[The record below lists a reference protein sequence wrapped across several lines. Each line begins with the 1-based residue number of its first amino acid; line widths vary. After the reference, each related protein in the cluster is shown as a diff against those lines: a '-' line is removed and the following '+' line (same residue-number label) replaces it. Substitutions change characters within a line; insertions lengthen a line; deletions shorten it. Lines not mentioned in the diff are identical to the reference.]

1 MTLTPCDRLFMLSET
16 LPKRANRYLS
26 HIREYH
32 SDDEARAAH
41 RLIRLLVKRN
51 YSVSVNDGAEW
62 VLKRSTSI
70 PAILSAMGTT
80 SEDHLIIR
88 DPSGEIAGWFNIL
101 WGNSGEELIA
111 DHSGNE
117 ICESLWKEWA
127 SI

>member
-1 MTLTPCDRLFMLSET
+1 MKPF
-16 LPKRANRYLS
+16 LS

-32 SDDEARAAH
+32 SVDEARAAH
-41 RLIRLLVKRN
+41 RFITLLVKRN
-51 YSVSVNDGAEW
+51 YSVSVNDGEAW
-62 VLKRSTSI
+62 VLKRSVSI

-80 SEDHLIIR
+80 GEDHLIIR

-127 SI
+127 SL